1 MIPRVIQTSGG
12 DFFTRRFRNDGPDF
26 WKLLTTSPFHIMTAK
41 NIREENNS
49 VLRLPYRTVSPESSS
64 SSSIAEVSS
73 LKVQAALLDMIAEL
87 SRDKHS
93 ASALDAVLKKVAGLV
108 VGIACSGVTG
118 LREAALNALRGLAC
132 IDPDLIWILLA
143 DVYYSLKKKKDLPL
157 PPSPEFPEISVVLPS
172 PPPEVSPVRFLYV
185 EYGGRS
191 YGFEVELSS
200 VETIFKKMQS
210 LVFVDQMYC

>member
-1 MIPRVIQTSGG
+1 
-12 DFFTRRFRNDGPDF
+12 
-26 WKLLTTSPFHIMTAK
+26 MTAK
-41 NIREENNS
+41 NLRENNKS
-49 VLRLPYRTVSPESSS
+49 TLQLPYRTVSESSS
-64 SSSIAEVSS
+64 SISEVSS

-143 DVYYSLKKKKDLPL
+143 DVYYSLKKKVLPL
-157 PPSPEFPEISVVLPS
+157 PPSPEFPDISRVLPS
-172 PPPEVSPVRFLYV
+172 QLPEESRKKFLYV

-191 YGFEVELSS
+191 YGFELEFSS

-210 LVFVDQMYC
+210 LVFVDQMHC

>member
-1 MIPRVIQTSGG
+1 
-12 DFFTRRFRNDGPDF
+12 
-26 WKLLTTSPFHIMTAK
+26 MTPK
-41 NIREENNS
+41 NLRKDNKS
-49 VLRLPYRTVSPESSS
+49 VLRLPYRTISVSSDSSS
-64 SSSIAEVSS
+64 SNAEVSS

-87 SRDKHS
+87 SKDKRS

-143 DVYYSLKKKKDLPL
+143 DVYYSLKKKKDFPL
-157 PPSPEFPEISVVLPS
+157 PPSLEFPEISMVLPS
-172 PPPEVSPVRFLYV
+172 PPEDSPARFLYV

-191 YGFEVELSS
+191 YGFELEFSS

-210 LVFVDQMYC
+210 LVFVDQMLC

>member
-1 MIPRVIQTSGG
+1 MITRVIQTSGG
-12 DFFTRRFRNDGPDF
+12 DFFTRRFHSDGPDF
-26 WKLLTTSPFHIMTAK
+26 WKLLTTSPFHIMTPK
-41 NIREENNS
+41 NLREDNKS
-49 VLRLPYRTVSPESSS
+49 VLRLPYRTVSVSPESSS
-64 SSSIAEVSS
+64 SNAEVSS
-73 LKVQAALLDMIAEL
+73 LKVQAALLDMIAVL
-87 SRDKHS
+87 SRDKRS
-93 ASALDAVLKKVAGLV
+93 GTALDAVLKKVAGLV

-157 PPSPEFPEISVVLPS
+157 PPSPAFPEISRVLPS
-172 PPPEVSPVRFLYV
+172 PPEDSPVRFLYV

-191 YGFEVELSS
+191 YGFELEFSS

-210 LVFVDQMYC
+210 LVFVDQMLC